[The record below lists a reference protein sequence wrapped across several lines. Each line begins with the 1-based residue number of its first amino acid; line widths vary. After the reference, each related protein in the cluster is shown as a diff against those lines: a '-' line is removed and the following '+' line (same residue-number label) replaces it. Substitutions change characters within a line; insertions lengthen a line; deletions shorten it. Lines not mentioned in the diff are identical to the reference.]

1 MVLLRPVD
9 IKSDGGN
16 LLSMFASQDLNPTL
30 ARSRISSSSF
40 TKNAGIISA
49 RRIFN
54 LCVSEHF
61 TMICFQDK
69 LKLFLTYSF
78 TIVMLS
84 NFYLKFYDIKGVFIG
99 GVNVTET
106 STQCSIWIQLPVN
119 FALVIS
125 TDI

>member
-1 MVLLRPVD
+1 MVLLWPVD

-30 ARSRISSSSF
+30 ARRRISSSSF

-54 LCVSEHF
+54 LCVAEHF

-69 LKLFLTYSF
+69 LNFFFDLFFHYHDA
-78 TIVMLS
+78 I
-84 NFYLKFYDIKGVFIG
+84 
-99 GVNVTET
+99 
-106 STQCSIWIQLPVN
+106 
-119 FALVIS
+119 
-125 TDI
+125 